1 LDGLRRSFVELFPS
15 FEHETAVDAVSICEE
30 RPCLCPW
37 LRNCYHLAFRG
48 LQDGIPRVGLDTEY
62 WLGSVQVVGRMWVQ
76 RTFPLCPQP
85 MMASVTGLAGVST
98 WILIVL

>member
-1 LDGLRRSFVELFPS
+1 
-15 FEHETAVDAVSICEE
+15 
-30 RPCLCPW
+30 
-37 LRNCYHLAFRG
+37 
-48 LQDGIPRVGLDTEY
+48 
-62 WLGSVQVVGRMWVQ
+62 MWVQ